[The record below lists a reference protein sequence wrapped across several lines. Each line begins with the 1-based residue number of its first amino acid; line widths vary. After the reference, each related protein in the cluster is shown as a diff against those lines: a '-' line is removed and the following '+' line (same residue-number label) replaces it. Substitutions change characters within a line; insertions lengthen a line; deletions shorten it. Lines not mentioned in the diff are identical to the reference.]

1 MGGILSFKS
10 SEFKYEIGATIN
22 CLTIIAIEKDK
33 EDRKGKYYKYRCTK
47 CGKEGLPVH
56 RKKGQ
61 ERKGGHLKK
70 LYCIYCNEE
79 TNHAEIKENDNY
91 TYETFREEFEAGRF
105 VEGNRYEINELLS
118 CTKIDCPYNKNGKC
132 WNSDFS
138 NDCGHRIKKELN
150 ENE

>member
-1 MGGILSFKS
+1 MPKIFQMKTSRF
-10 SEFKYEIGATIN
+10 F
-22 CLTIIAIEKDK
+22 
-33 EDRKGKYYKYRCTK
+33 CTK

-61 ERKGGHLKK
+61 ER
-70 LYCIYCNEE
+70 
-79 TNHAEIKENDNY
+79 KENDNY

-118 CTKIDCPYNKNGKC
+118 CTKINCPYNKNGKC

>member
-1 MGGILSFKS
+1 MPKTFQMKTSRF
-10 SEFKYEIGATIN
+10 F
-22 CLTIIAIEKDK
+22 
-33 EDRKGKYYKYRCTK
+33 CTK

-70 LYCIYCNEE
+70 LYCIYCGEE

-105 VEGNRYEINELLS
+105 VEGNRYEISELLS
-118 CTKIDCPYNKNGKC
+118 CTKTDCPYNKNGRC

-138 NDCGHRIKKELN
+138 NDCGHRAKKELD